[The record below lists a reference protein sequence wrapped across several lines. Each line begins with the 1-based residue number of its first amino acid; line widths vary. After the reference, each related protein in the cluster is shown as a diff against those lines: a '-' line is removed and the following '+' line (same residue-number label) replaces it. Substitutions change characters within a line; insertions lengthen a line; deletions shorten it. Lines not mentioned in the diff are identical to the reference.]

1 MLTYADALWS
11 NVSEDDKGDI
21 FDYFLPPSPYRP
33 PDAIRDQLLHRPAS
47 TVVVVVVPG
56 ASNALRDPT
65 QK

>member
-21 FDYFLPPSPYRP
+21 FDYFLLPSPYRP
-33 PDAIRDQLLHRPAS
+33 PDAICDQLLSAS
-47 TVVVVVVPG
+47 TIVVVVVPG

>member
-33 PDAIRDQLLHRPAS
+33 PDAIRDQLLSAS
-47 TVVVVVVPG
+47 TVVVVVVVPG